1 MYAKPLKFGLYCKLT
16 VHLDL
21 DSQELHS
28 PMLLLCCWMG
38 TVQGQSPHC
47 CHTPWLSRPKTP
59 FQILLLLY
67 RKSLSYPHASETS
80 PLSMTPA
87 FSFRQSSRAEHLILV
102 QGGT

>member
-38 TVQGQSPHC
+38 TMQRQSPHC
-47 CHTPWLSRPKTP
+47 CHTPCSPGPRHP
-59 FQILLLLY
+59 FRFYCCSTESLLVIPTLQKLP
-67 RKSLSYPHASETS
+67 RS
-80 PLSMTPA
+80 P
-87 FSFRQSSRAEHLILV
+87 
-102 QGGT
+102 